1 MYVSKMDIFIIVLES
16 VLVLLGIGVIG
27 FWIARRNIIPE
38 NVLGF
43 LSTLA
48 LDIALPC
55 TVFASIMVNFS
66 PSEFPNWWQLP
77 LWWLIFT
84 AIALVVTLITG
95 YVSNRNTRAEFN
107 IGLFY
112 QNGIFFPLI
121 ILSGI
126 FGTNTPYIAQ
136 LFIFIM
142 FHPTLFFS
150 TYHLFFKKA
159 RGAVRWSRLTNPV
172 LIATLIAVVIQL
184 VDVKDYLPEFIISI
198 FDILGAM
205 ALPLVMIILGGS
217 LYLDFK
223 QKGNFYYKEIFKFII
238 IKNII
243 FPLVFLAIL
252 IPLKPSYNIAL
263 LFILQSAVPPITGIP
278 IVTERVNGDKSIT
291 TQFVFSSFVFSMIS
305 IPAIFHLF
313 SQFFPM
319 P

>member
-1 MYVSKMDIFIIVLES
+1 MDIFIIVLES

-77 LWWLIFT
+77 LWWLLFT
-84 AIALVVTLITG
+84 AIALILTLLTRYI
-95 YVSNRNTRAEFN
+95 SDKNTRAEFS
-107 IGLFY
+107 IGIFY

-126 FGTNTPYIAQ
+126 FGTSTPYIAQ

-159 RGAVRWSRLTNPV
+159 QEAVRWNRVLNPV
-172 LIATLIAVVIQL
+172 LIVTFVAIIIQL
-184 VDVKDYLPEFIISI
+184 VDVKDYLPEFIVSI
-198 FDILGAM
+198 FEILGGM

-217 LYLDFK
+217 LYLDFQ
-223 QKGNFYYKEIFKFII
+223 QKGKFYISEIIKFLI
-238 IKNII
+238 IKNIV
-243 FPLVFLAIL
+243 FPLAFLAIL
-252 IPLKPSYNIAL
+252 ILIKPSYNIAL

-278 IVTERVNGDKSIT
+278 IVTDRVGGNKSIT
-291 TQFVFSSFVFSMIS
+291 TQFVFSSFVLSVIS

>member
-1 MYVSKMDIFIIVLES
+1 MDIFIIVLES

-77 LWWLIFT
+77 LWWLLFT
-84 AIALVVTLITG
+84 AIALILTLLTRYI
-95 YVSNRNTRAEFN
+95 SDKNTRAEFS
-107 IGLFY
+107 IGIFY

-126 FGTNTPYIAQ
+126 FSTDTPYIAQ

-142 FHPTLFFS
+142 LHPTLFFS

-159 RGAVRWSRLTNPV
+159 REAVRWNRALNPV
-172 LIATLIAVVIQL
+172 LIATLVAIIIQL
-184 VDVKDYLPEFIISI
+184 AAVKDYLPEFIISI
-198 FDILGAM
+198 FEILGAM

-217 LYLDFK
+217 LYLDFQ
-223 QKGNFYYKEIFKFII
+223 QKGKFYVSEIIKFLI
-238 IKNII
+238 IKNIV

-252 IPLKPSYNIAL
+252 ILVKPSYNIAL
-263 LFILQSAVPPITGIP
+263 IFILQSAVPPITGIP
-278 IVTERVNGDKSIT
+278 IVTDRVGGNKSIT
-291 TQFVFSSFVFSMIS
+291 TQFVFSSFVLSMIS

>member
-1 MYVSKMDIFIIVLES
+1 MDIFIVVLES
-16 VLVLLGIGVIG
+16 VLILLGIGIIG
-27 FWIARRNIIPE
+27 FLIARRGIIPE

-43 LSTLA
+43 LSQLA

-55 TVFASIMVNFS
+55 MVFANIIVDFS
-66 PSEFPNWWQLP
+66 PSSYPNWWQLP
-77 LWWLIFT
+77 LWWLLFT
-84 AIALVVTLITG
+84 AVALVITLITR
-95 YVSNRNTRAEFN
+95 YISNRNTRAEFS
-107 IGLFY
+107 ISLFY

-126 FGTNTPYIAQ
+126 FGTDTPFIPQ
-136 LFIFIM
+136 LFIFII
-142 FHPTLFFS
+142 FHPTMYFS

-159 RGAVRWSRLTNPV
+159 PGVVRWKRTLNPV
-172 LIATLIAVVIQL
+172 LIATFVAVAVQML
-184 VDVKDYLPEFIISI
+184 GGKDYMPEFLISI
-198 FDILGAM
+198 FEILGGM
-205 ALPLVMIILGGS
+205 ALPLIIIILGGS

-223 QKGNFYYKEIFKFII
+223 QKGKFYFSEIIKFLI

-252 IPLKPSYNIAL
+252 IPLRPSYNIAL

-278 IVTERVNGDKSIT
+278 IVTERVGGNKSIT
-291 TQFVFSSFVFSMIS
+291 TQFVFASFAFSVIS
-305 IPAIFHLF
+305 VPAIFNLF

>member
-1 MYVSKMDIFIIVLES
+1 MDIFIVVLQS

-27 FWIARRNIIPE
+27 FLIARRGIIPE

-43 LSTLA
+43 LSQLA

-55 TVFASIMVNFS
+55 MVFASIMASFS
-66 PSEFPNWWQLP
+66 PSEYPDWWQLP
-77 LWWLIFT
+77 LWWLLFT
-84 AIALVVTLITG
+84 AVALVLTLITR
-95 YVSNRNTRAEFN
+95 YISDRSTRAEFS
-107 IGLFY
+107 ISLFY
-112 QNGIFFPLI
+112 QNGIFFPLVI
-121 ILSGI
+121 ISGI
-126 FGTNTPYIAQ
+126 FGTDTPFLVQ
-136 LFIFIM
+136 LFIFM
-142 FHPTLFFS
+142 VFHPTMYFS

-159 RGAVRWSRLTNPV
+159 GGAVRWKRVLNPV
-172 LIATLIAVVIQL
+172 LVATFIAITVQL
-184 VDVKDYLPEFIISI
+184 FEVREYLPEFILSI
-198 FDILGAM
+198 FQILGAM
-205 ALPLVMIILGGS
+205 ALPLIIIILGGS

-223 QKGNFYYKEIFKFII
+223 QKGKFYFPEIIKFLI

-252 IPLKPSYNIAL
+252 ILLRPGYNIAL

-278 IVTERVNGDKSIT
+278 IVTERVGGNKSIT
-291 TQFVFSSFVFSMIS
+291 TQFVFASFVFSLIS

>member
-1 MYVSKMDIFIIVLES
+1 MDIFIIVLES

-77 LWWLIFT
+77 LWWLVFT
-84 AIALVVTLITG
+84 VIALVLTLITG
-95 YVSNRNTRAEFN
+95 FISDRNTRAEFN

-126 FGTNTPYIAQ
+126 FGTNTAYIAQ

-159 RGAVRWSRLTNPV
+159 RGAVRWNRLLNPV
-172 LIATLIAVVIQL
+172 LIATLIAVLIQL
-184 VDVKDYLPEFIISI
+184 ATVKDYLPEFIISI
-198 FDILGAM
+198 FEILGAM

-223 QKGNFYYKEIFKFII
+223 QKGKFYFKEIIKFII
-238 IKNII
+238 VKNIV

-278 IVTERVNGDKSIT
+278 IVTERVDGNKSIA
-291 TQFVFSSFVFSMIS
+291 TQFVFSSFVLSMIS

-313 SQFFPM
+313 SRFFPM

>member
-1 MYVSKMDIFIIVLES
+1 MDIFIVVLES
-16 VLVLLGIGVIG
+16 VLILLGIGIIG
-27 FWIARRNIIPE
+27 FLIARRGIIPE

-43 LSTLA
+43 LSQLA

-55 TVFASIMVNFS
+55 MVFANIIVDFS
-66 PSEFPNWWQLP
+66 PSSYPNWWQLP
-77 LWWLIFT
+77 LWWLLFT
-84 AIALVVTLITG
+84 AVALVITLITR
-95 YVSNRNTRAEFN
+95 YISNRNTRAEFS
-107 IGLFY
+107 ISLFY

-126 FGTNTPYIAQ
+126 FGTDTPFIPQ
-136 LFIFIM
+136 LFIFII
-142 FHPTLFFS
+142 FHPTMYFS

-159 RGAVRWSRLTNPV
+159 RGVVRWKRTLNPV
-172 LIATLIAVVIQL
+172 LIATFVAVAVQML
-184 VDVKDYLPEFIISI
+184 GGKDYMPEFLISI
-198 FDILGAM
+198 FEILGGM
-205 ALPLVMIILGGS
+205 ALPLIIIILGGS

-223 QKGNFYYKEIFKFII
+223 QKGKFYFSEIIKFLI

-252 IPLKPSYNIAL
+252 IPLRPSYNIAL

-278 IVTERVNGDKSIT
+278 IVTERVGGNKSIT
-291 TQFVFSSFVFSMIS
+291 TQFVFASFAFSVIS
-305 IPAIFHLF
+305 VPAIFNLF